1 VDAAVEAI
9 GRHHLTSSIRGGCPH
24 FSGQAKD
31 YLVELKGKHAINQ
44 HSRADIGEFYS
55 RKLKAMGIYEGKDSA
70 VGRALFRET
79 LLPAPP
85 SALPDDASQS
95 GGRPIMPFESHNSE
109 SNRVMDR
116 PIPRTAIEPFV
127 WPLSSNH
134 DKERFSKYYCF
145 GREQVEVFCTNGE
158 YHRANHHLVEQGQVG
173 IRCKHCSHE
182 SFPGSLKNVHGSTV
196 TQIDQHLMK
205 NCEEFGQE
213 NRKELTKWKKKSHPL
228 YAAGDRGYIQNHLRD
243 LPMQDH
249 PDPKKAIIVLRNISP
264 TRDV

>member
-1 VDAAVEAI
+1 MRPNDQGGGFPYPQPAANPFP
-9 GRHHLTSSIRGGCPH
+9 SIMTQPH
-24 FSGQAKD
+24 D
-31 YLVELKGKHAINQ
+31 
-44 HSRADIGEFYS
+44 
-55 RKLKAMGIYEGKDSA
+55 
-70 VGRALFRET
+70 
-79 LLPAPP
+79 PP
-85 SALPDDASQS
+85 SALPDDVSQS

-116 PIPRTAIEPFV
+116 PIPRTAIAPFV

-134 DKERFSKYYCF
+134 DKERLSKYYCF

-196 TQIDQHLMK
+196 TLIDQHLMK
-205 NCEEFGQE
+205 NCEEYGQE

-228 YAAGDRGYIQNHLRD
+228 CAARDRGYVQNHLRD

-249 PDPKKAIIVLRNISP
+249 PDPKKAMIVLRNISP